1 MISLLYRSCEGIEQ
15 VRDLFRKYIIDK
27 TGVEHIYE
35 VFTCLHRTYSK
46 VLRKSIE
53 DEISSGY
60 LQRKG
65 KPFHYNYLIIDGDKL
80 FKILDRYSSN
90 ELLLKDITNNDFEEF
105 KGSCDYGGK
114 GTNNRKHS
122 HLVPGK
128 QILLETFNQKKMA
141 ARFVKIA
148 QVWKSGGGVV
158 VLHLFTE
165 TNHYEAMA
173 REFAIIKALGLNNI
187 TNEINS
193 SPFGAM
199 KYWNHFEIINY
210 GNMLLYNA
218 LKMAI
223 TENPPLIYPDDVRTR
238 K

>member
-1 MISLLYRSCEGIEQ
+1 M
-15 VRDLFRKYIIDK
+15 
-27 TGVEHIYE
+27 
-35 VFTCLHRTYSK
+35 
-46 VLRKSIE
+46 LRKSIE
-53 DEISSGY
+53 DELSCGY
-60 LQRKG
+60 LKRKG
-65 KPFHYNYLIIDGDKL
+65 NPFHYNYLIIDGTKL
-80 FKILDRYSSN
+80 YRILDRYTN
-90 ELLLKDITNNDFEEF
+90 NDLLQKDISNNDFEEF

-114 GTNNRKHS
+114 GTNNRKHL

-128 QILLETFNQKKMA
+128 QILLQTFNKKKIP
-141 ARFVKIA
+141 ARFIKIA
-148 QVWKSGGGVV
+148 QVWRNGGGLV

-173 REFAIIKALGLNNI
+173 REFAIIKALGLSNI

-223 TENPPLIYPDDVRTR
+223 SENPPLIYPDDVKSR
-238 K
+238 KKS